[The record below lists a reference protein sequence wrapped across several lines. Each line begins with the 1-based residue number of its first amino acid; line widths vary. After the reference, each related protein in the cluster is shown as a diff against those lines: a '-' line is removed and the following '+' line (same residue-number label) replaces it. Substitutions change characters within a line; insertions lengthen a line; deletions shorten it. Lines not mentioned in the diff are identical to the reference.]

1 MNPVA
6 EEQEPPQ
13 NAPRW
18 PRELLQQGGLLIAV
32 LAIFF
37 PGVFFRGELA
47 SGADLLFESPP
58 WEAHAPAEHRVGN
71 EVMPDIVTAMVPYY
85 ALTQQALNQGQ
96 WPLWNPLEMAGM
108 PLLANCQ
115 SAVFYPPR
123 LLHSFMDLHTAT
135 SCYYLLKLWLCGMTA
150 YACARGLG
158 LGRFGARFFSLA
170 WAFNG
175 FNLVWCYWPLPDVSA
190 WLPVLF
196 YGVEMAARGCFRRGT
211 FGVAAG
217 GALMLLAGHPESAF
231 TQALG
236 AGVYLAFRLLAGM
249 TPPRVLARAVLACGI
264 GWVLALGLT
273 ASQWLP
279 FLEYLVNSYTLHE
292 RSGHDFGNFIPMI
305 GVMTFFVPRFLGTNA
320 DGNFWGD
327 NTFNLHAYYPGLIT
341 WAGLFLAVALL
352 RVRAHRP
359 MVLGLLFAALL
370 CTLWAFGTPGVPNL
384 FMLPGL
390 HALRLN
396 YNIAFA
402 VFAACLLGAAGL
414 EAWMAQAPRCGM
426 ALTLVLGTA
435 ASLALIYLAYE
446 FIAPLAASM
455 KVLDQAHRTLR
466 EAGVI
471 ALLSVTA
478 VLLVVPL
485 ALLKR
490 PRTAAVT
497 LLAMLVFD
505 LHFSLY
511 GMNPTL
517 PREQIFP
524 DTPLIT
530 RLRELPAPARVQA
543 GAGYVASGLFVPYG
557 IEDWL
562 GYDGLYPDR
571 VLRFNKE
578 LGTDIWL
585 AAEPICSIPWYLQN
599 PKLAAMSDDA
609 MVYRSTKTFPAEDA
623 DYFER
628 VGEEDGLALYRNKKA
643 LPRAY
648 VVGAVR
654 ALPDREAVFEAL
666 GSPEFRPGTE
676 VLSEAVPPGALP
688 TAPGPAGSAEVV
700 EHTPN
705 RVRIR
710 VQAERAGALVLSDA
724 YYPGWRATVGGAEA
738 KIFPAYYA
746 FRAVLVP
753 VGASEVEF
761 SYFPRSFQVGMAISV
776 GTALLSV
783 PLGLW
788 GSRRRVILN

>member
-1 MNPVA
+1 MHPGSEA
-6 EEQEPPQ
+6 QETQ
-13 NAPRW
+13 QAAPRW
-18 PRELLQQGGLLIAV
+18 PRELLQQGVLL
-32 LAIFF
+32 LAMLALFF
-37 PGVFFRGELA
+37 PGVFLRGELA
-47 SGADLLFESPP
+47 SGADLLFKSPP
-58 WEAHAPAEHRVGN
+58 WEAHAPAERRAGN

-85 ALTQQALNQGQ
+85 ALTEQALEQGQ

-123 LLHSFMDLHTAT
+123 LLHAFLDLHTAT

-150 YACARGLG
+150 FACARGLG
-158 LGRFGARFFSLA
+158 LGQFGACFFSLA

-175 FNLVWCYWPLPDVSA
+175 FNFVWCYWPLPDVSA

-196 YGVEMAARGCFRRGT
+196 YGVEMAARGDLRRGT
-211 FGVAAG
+211 FGVASG

-236 AGVYLAFRLLAGM
+236 AGVYLALRLLAGM
-249 TPPRVLARAVLACGI
+249 TPPRVLTRAVFACGA
-264 GWVLALGLT
+264 GWLLALGLT
-273 ASQWLP
+273 AAQWMP

-292 RSGHDFGNFIPMI
+292 RSGQDFGNYIPMI

-352 RVRAHRP
+352 RDRTRRP
-359 MVLGLLFAALL
+359 MVLALLIAALL
-370 CTLWAFGTPGVPNL
+370 CALWSFGTPGVPNL

-402 VFAACLLGAAGL
+402 VFAACLLGAVGL
-414 EAWMAQAPRCGM
+414 EAWLAQAPRRGM
-426 ALTLVLGTA
+426 ALTLVVGTV
-435 ASLALIYLAYE
+435 ASLALIYLAYD
-446 FIAPLAASM
+446 FIAPLAASL
-455 KVLDQAHRTLR
+455 KVLDHAHRTLR

-471 ALLSVTA
+471 ALLTVMA

-497 LLAMLVFD
+497 LLAMLVLD
-505 LHFSLY
+505 LYVALH

-517 PREQIFP
+517 PRGQIFP
-524 DTPLIT
+524 DTPLIA
-530 RLRELPAPARVQA
+530 RLRELPAPARVQV
-543 GAGYVASGLFVPYG
+543 GAGYVASGLLVPYG

-578 LGTDIWL
+578 LGPDIWH
-585 AAEPICSIPWYLQN
+585 AAEPLCSIPWYLQN
-599 PKLAAMSDDA
+599 PEIAAMASDPMA
-609 MVYRSTKTFPAEDA
+609 YRTTKTFPAEDTQ
-623 DYFER
+623 YFER
-628 VGEEDGLALYRNKKA
+628 VAEEDGLELYRNKKA

-666 GSPEFRPGTE
+666 RSPEFRPGTE
-676 VLSEAVPPGALP
+676 VLSEAVPPGTLP
-688 TAPGPAGSAEVV
+688 ATPGPAGTAEVV

-724 YYPGWRATVGGAEA
+724 YYPGWRATLNGAA
-738 KIFPAYYA
+738 TRIFPAYYA

-753 VGASEVEF
+753 AGASEVEF
-761 SYFPRSFQVGMAISV
+761 TYFPRSFQLGLAISV
-776 GTALLSV
+776 ATAICSLFLTWALRWCR
-783 PLGLW
+783 P
-788 GSRRRVILN
+788 